1 MLSRDDAQLLTRTG
15 HGTPMGDLVRR
26 YWIPVVLSDELQ
38 AGGRP
43 KRVQLV
49 GERLVAY
56 RTTRGVAGL
65 IGEFCPHRGASL
77 YFGRVEANGM
87 RCVYHGWQYG
97 MDGQCLEMPNEP
109 PESSFASK
117 VRHLAYPCAEHG
129 GVVWAYMGDGATPGG
144 PGFEWT
150 GLPRGHVFISKRV
163 QDCNWF
169 QALEG
174 GIDSSHINFLHA
186 PLDAG
191 DVATARDLDRAS
203 FGVGAAV
210 LTGDRAP
217 RFEVADTDYGVLIG
231 ARRAQPDGRWLWRVT
246 QFVMP
251 FYTMPPTDLDERI
264 VQSHMW
270 VPMDDTHVVN
280 WMVTWHPDRPL
291 THEEIAVHVEGKGSH
306 VCDYAP
312 PTSEPYGDV
321 RTAACRDN
329 DYGMDWDV
337 HRTKMFCGIPGFGVQ
352 DQAIQESQGP
362 IVDRT
367 QERLGTSDTAIIA
380 VRRRLMNAAR
390 ALRDR
395 GATPPGLDPATTTV
409 RSASALLA
417 PGENWV
423 EGARPRI
430 VVRPGQTLT
439 LV

>member
-129 GVVWAYMGDGATPGG
+129 GVVWAYMGDGATPGP

-150 GLPRGHVFISKRV
+150 GLPREHVFISKRV

-321 RTAACRDN
+321 RTAARRDN

>member
-1 MLSRDDAQLLTRTG
+1 MLSRDDAQLLTRTDR
-15 HGTPMGDLVRR
+15 GTPMGDLVRH

-129 GVVWAYMGDGATPGG
+129 GVVWAYMGDGATPGA

-186 PLDAG
+186 PLDPNDRG
-191 DVATARDLDRAS
+191 VAEELAKAS
-203 FGVGAAV
+203 FGVGLAV
-210 LTGDRAP
+210 
-217 RFEVADTDYGVLIG
+217 
-231 ARRAQPDGRWLWRVT
+231 
-246 QFVMP
+246 
-251 FYTMPPTDLDERI
+251 
-264 VQSHMW
+264 
-270 VPMDDTHVVN
+270 
-280 WMVTWHPDRPL
+280 
-291 THEEIAVHVEGKGSH
+291 
-306 VCDYAP
+306 
-312 PTSEPYGDV
+312 
-321 RTAACRDN
+321 
-329 DYGMDWDV
+329 
-337 HRTKMFCGIPGFGVQ
+337 
-352 DQAIQESQGP
+352 
-362 IVDRT
+362 
-367 QERLGTSDTAIIA
+367 
-380 VRRRLMNAAR
+380 
-390 ALRDR
+390 
-395 GATPPGLDPATTTV
+395 
-409 RSASALLA
+409 
-417 PGENWV
+417 
-423 EGARPRI
+423 
-430 VVRPGQTLT
+430 
-439 LV
+439 